1 MGDYFLYGIYMN
13 KVVRILDSG
22 GRVVLPAE
30 WRKKWGRQ
38 VLLIRLSED
47 EILVKPLR
55 KQVKLTELVDSIEV
69 EDVDDFADTHKLR
82 EALHG

>member
-1 MGDYFLYGIYMN
+1 MD
-13 KVVRILDSG
+13 KVVRVLDDG

-47 EILVKPLR
+47 EILVKSIR
-55 KQVKLTELVDSIEV
+55 KRVKLTDLVNSIEV
-69 EDVDDFADTHKLR
+69 DDVDDFTDTHKLR